1 MRLWHAVQYLDEDG
15 YMVLLESV
23 GPRIISFKI
32 QSSNDIIFQ
41 SRAISYYGIFVV
53 VSMLEL

>member
-1 MRLWHAVQYLDEDG
+1 
-15 YMVLLESV
+15 MVLLESV